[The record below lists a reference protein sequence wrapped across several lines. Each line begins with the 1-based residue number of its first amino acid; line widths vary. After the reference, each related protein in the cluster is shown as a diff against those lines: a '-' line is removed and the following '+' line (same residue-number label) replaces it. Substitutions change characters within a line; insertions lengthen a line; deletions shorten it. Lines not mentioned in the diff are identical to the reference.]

1 MVITTWSFHSF
12 ILLQRESGVFLQFI
26 EVDINFDM
34 YHFPIEDK
42 NENYLIHQILASFD
56 ILVQFTWIISDLSL
70 SIRVYFLETVYMVN
84 HVEQGILL

>member
-1 MVITTWSFHSF
+1 MELSFLFNFFASAGIWGF
-12 ILLQRESGVFLQFI
+12 SAIY
-26 EVDINFDM
+26 NFDM

-70 SIRVYFLETVYMVN
+70 SLRVYFSENVYMVN
-84 HVEQGILL
+84 HGRSTN